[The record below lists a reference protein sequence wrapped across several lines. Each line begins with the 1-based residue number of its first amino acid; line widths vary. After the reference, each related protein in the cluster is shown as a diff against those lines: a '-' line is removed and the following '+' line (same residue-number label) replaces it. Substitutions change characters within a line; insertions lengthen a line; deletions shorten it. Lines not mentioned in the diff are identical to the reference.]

1 MNTPINRKYYIYL
14 YILYV
19 HNYVRKYVILY
30 NIMALL
36 FIYRLTSGG
45 FPAGRAIALRVSIN
59 RNIIYTRRVTFNI
72 WYRCRLVVHINIL

>member
-14 YILYV
+14 YIIYV

-45 FPAGRAIALRVSIN
+45 FPAGRAIAL
-59 RNIIYTRRVTFNI
+59 
-72 WYRCRLVVHINIL
+72 